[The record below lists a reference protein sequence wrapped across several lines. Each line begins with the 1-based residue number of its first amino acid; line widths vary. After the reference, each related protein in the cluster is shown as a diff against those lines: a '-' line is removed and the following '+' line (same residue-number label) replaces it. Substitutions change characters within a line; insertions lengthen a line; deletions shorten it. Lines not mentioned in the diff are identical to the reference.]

1 MFTLRN
7 PSGGGQG
14 WSVGDEVTYWTEESK
29 RWGKGVISSLGENMA
44 AVQGG
49 VGGIHEVEYKNLKSP
64 SAAVLQPKALLPTPR
79 YCLPPPTYRPPARP
93 PLFPVPPPGRCLLP
107 PPPLPSEE
115 LVSPHSWQESLMTL
129 PGKGDRWRRTSW
141 TAGEYPSRPPPS
153 HHHAYPRPGSRP
165 SEDWDPSFPRLE
177 PCSLLDSHPVP
188 DEYMVAKVIGGKGK
202 LPLIKLGNCHTDD
215 LFFLFYAWVEDTTQ
229 LTTSTRWRPLPL
241 DYRG

>member
-64 SAAVLQPKALLPTPR
+64 SAAVLQPKALLPTP
-79 YCLPPPTYRPPARP
+79 
-93 PLFPVPPPGRCLLP
+93 
-107 PPPLPSEE
+107 
-115 LVSPHSWQESLMTL
+115 
-129 PGKGDRWRRTSW
+129 
-141 TAGEYPSRPPPS
+141 RPPPS